1 MNDLI
6 GLLSFICPA
15 CFSNIAEKKRRHLQM
30 TDYAYYNRE
39 IPEYYD
45 KMYLD
50 GYNLADIII
59 ACTQKI
65 VNNSYLK
72 QEVNSIKITSEI
84 KTK

>member
-1 MNDLI
+1 
-6 GLLSFICPA
+6 
-15 CFSNIAEKKRRHLQM
+15 M
-30 TDYAYYNRE
+30 TDYVYYNRE

-59 ACTQKI
+59 ACTKKI
-65 VNNSYLK
+65 VNNSYPK

-84 KTK
+84 RRK